1 MRYNIST
8 MVKQDLF
15 FRCIAYKEKDDSFS
29 GVCLDLDIV
38 EEDHATLEEAIL
50 SLNDAISSHV
60 QAASKLGFPD
70 ELTFRPAPKEYWD
83 KLRQITKV
91 KQEKPF
97 ISPFQLFTV
106 LASQGRILTHA

>member
-1 MRYNIST
+1 MI
-8 MVKQDLF
+8 KQDLF

-29 GVCLDLDIV
+29 GVCLDLDII
-38 EEDHATLEEAIL
+38 EEEHATLEEVIL
-50 SLNDAISSHV
+50 SLNDAISSHM

-91 KQEKPF
+91 KKERNLTL
-97 ISPFQLFTV
+97 PFQLFTV

>member
-1 MRYNIST
+1 

-15 FRCIAYKEKDDSFS
+15 FRCIAYKEKDGSFS

-38 EEDHATLEEAIL
+38 EEDHVTLEEAIL
-50 SLNDAISSHV
+50 SLNDAIASHI

-70 ELTFRPAPKEYWD
+70 ELTSRPAPKEYWD